1 MAMHEMWE
9 VSKLPM
15 GAHPYEEYVPC
26 NEELRELSTKHGE
39 VYDTYR
45 ELMCHFQIC
54 LNLNRTRGHN
64 NDLKQWAEHLFVN
77 LDNADFKICAR
88 KETSELMKAITADLA

>member
-1 MAMHEMWE
+1 VPSFQVVFELFCPSTGTFFTPVGELGLSMHEMWE

-26 NEELRELSTKHGE
+26 NEELKELSAKHGE

-54 LNLNRTRGHN
+54 LNMNQTRGHN
-64 NDLKQWAEHLFVN
+64 NDLNQ
-77 LDNADFKICAR
+77 
-88 KETSELMKAITADLA
+88 